1 MVEQLEKAK
10 AYVAEIEKAQ
20 ENKEAKTKETIK
32 PKKQTK
38 KKTTK
43 KSEGLDKN
51 QASSK
56 TATDIQ
62 KTKLNTNTDTSD
74 MVKVSQDN
82 AE

>member
-38 KKTTK
+38 KTTK

-56 TATDIQ
+56 TAIVD
-62 KTKLNTNTDTSD
+62 KN
-74 MVKVSQDN
+74 
-82 AE
+82 